1 MLVRNRRTVSR
12 AAAIALAAAL
22 SVGSL
27 APPAGAL
34 NRLESRLFKRVNIA
48 RQNHGIRALKLN
60 PWLSRKA
67 HGHSLR
73 MARRGTVYHTRCLSC
88 LFRARRY
95 DQIGENVGLADTIR
109 RVHRVMM
116 RSSGHRS
123 NILRRGYHSI
133 GVGVKKTRR
142 GVWVTEIFWD

>member
-1 MLVRNRRTVSR
+1 MLVRSRRTVSR
-12 AAAIALAAAL
+12 VAATALAAAL

-27 APPAGAL
+27 APPAGAF
-34 NRLESRLFKRVNIA
+34 NRLESRLFNRINSA
-48 RQNHGIRALKLN
+48 RQNHEIRALKLN

-67 HGHSLR
+67 LRHSRR

-88 LFRARRY
+88 LFRDRRY
-95 DQIGENVGLADTIR
+95 SRVGENVGLADTVP
-109 RVHRVMM
+109 RVHRLMM
-116 RSSGHRS
+116 GSSGHRA